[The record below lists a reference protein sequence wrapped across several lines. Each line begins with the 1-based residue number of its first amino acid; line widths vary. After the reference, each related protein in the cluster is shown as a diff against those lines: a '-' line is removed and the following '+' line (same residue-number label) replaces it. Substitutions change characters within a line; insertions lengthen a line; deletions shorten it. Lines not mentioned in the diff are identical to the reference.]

1 MNPMLALRQ
10 YQKVGAHA
18 QTSEA
23 SPHRLVQMLMEG
35 GLERIAQAKGAI
47 ERKDIPGKCTSISKA
62 IGIVSGLR
70 EGLDLENSADTVAD
84 LDRLYIYMMKR
95 LAEANIKQRSA
106 HSRRGCRPAAHRQ
119 GRLGRHCPSQAPSFK
134 EITMSL
140 VLQRIADTREALVT
154 ALAERNWEA
163 IGELDLACRSCMED
177 VMAEAALDEVALRDN
192 LEELLHVYKELLE
205 VAMGERQAIAN
216 EMSQIT
222 QAQKAAKVYHLFG

>member
-1 MNPMLALRQ
+1 
-10 YQKVGAHA
+10 
-18 QTSEA
+18 
-23 SPHRLVQMLMEG
+23 
-35 GLERIAQAKGAI
+35 
-47 ERKDIPGKCTSISKA
+47 
-62 IGIVSGLR
+62 
-70 EGLDLENSADTVAD
+70 
-84 LDRLYIYMMKR
+84 
-95 LAEANIKQRSA
+95 
-106 HSRRGCRPAAHRQ
+106 
-119 GRLGRHCPSQAPSFK
+119 
-134 EITMSL
+134 MSL

-192 LEELLHVYKELLE
+192 LEELLHVYKDLLE